1 MSVKHLPIFALST
14 VLFPQGMLPLRVF
27 EARYVDM
34 VRQCLRENEP
44 FGVCLISE
52 GQEVG
57 APAHHESVGC
67 MARIVD
73 WDSAGPGVLG
83 ILVQGTQR
91 FAVRQRSIE
100 CNGLIR
106 AEVEPIADDPV
117 VGIAA
122 EHDACVRWLRDLIQA
137 TQARRGVSDTHAA
150 PEPTDD
156 DPTQPATS
164 DQGLAYGALESSGWV
179 ANRLAE
185 MLPVPAGMRQQWMAM
200 MDPAQR
206 LAQVHAVMRRW
217 IIE

>member
-1 MSVKHLPIFALST
+1 
-14 VLFPQGMLPLRVF
+14 
-27 EARYVDM
+27 
-34 VRQCLRENEP
+34 
-44 FGVCLISE
+44 
-52 GQEVG
+52 
-57 APAHHESVGC
+57 
-67 MARIVD
+67 
-73 WDSAGPGVLG
+73 
-83 ILVQGTQR
+83 
-91 FAVRQRSIE
+91 
-100 CNGLIR
+100 
-106 AEVEPIADDPV
+106 
-117 VGIAA
+117 
-122 EHDACVRWLRDLIQA
+122 LIQA